1 MKTLAFLALAL
12 LWPLQ
17 ANAEIVVVQAK
28 GYGDTYEQAVESA
41 LGDAVKQVNGASV
54 ATRSA
59 SPKAYVQVKDAKETR
74 TQGSADT
81 SLKKET
87 REGGIFHDTVTD
99 NTDTAKSAFDN
110 TTATSGKTALE
121 IGVGSSNEV
130 RSQGKVKSYK
140 VLSQECTDK
149 GCQAELEVAIEKFE
163 YKSKA
168 AKLERDSISVVATG
182 RLRNSKTAAQL
193 RQAVTDK
200 LVRSGRFTVLDRGNE
215 AEIEKELAFLDSDK
229 VSDEQRAR
237 LGQALGADYLL
248 VLNLT
253 QAGVAT
259 KVKETHVD
267 MTGEYS
273 REVSHSTSASMRYS
287 LVESATRAVK
297 WSDSMSF
304 RSGGSQVNAA
314 MDTFL
319 DKVVG
324 EVGEIINPP
333 KVVGVHNGKV
343 IINRGAGIAAAG
355 QTYDIYSVGEELVD
369 PDTGE
374 TLGATEE
381 NIATIRIVDVKP
393 KLAYGEIVKGSADAV
408 EKGAI
413 ARMKAPAAAPAKK
426 KAPARKAKPSES
438 DQNIDAAG
446 GVIL

>member
-1 MKTLAFLALAL
+1 MKKLAFLALGL
-12 LWPLQ
+12 LWSLQ

-59 SPKAYVQVKDAKETR
+59 SPKAYAQVKDAQEIR
-74 TQGSADT
+74 TQGTADT

-87 REGGIFHDTVTD
+87 KEGGILYDTVTE
-99 NTDTAKSAFDN
+99 NTDTAKSAFDT
-110 TTATSGKTALE
+110 TTAESGKTTLE
-121 IGVGSSNEV
+121 IGVGSSNDV

-149 GCQAELEVAIEKFE
+149 RCEAVLEVSIEKFE
-163 YKSKA
+163 YKSKT

-200 LVRSGRFTVLDRGNE
+200 LVKSGRFTVLDRANE
-215 AEIEKELAFLDSDK
+215 AELEKELGFLGSEK
-229 VSDEQRAR
+229 VSDQERAR
-237 LGQALGADYLL
+237 LGQALGADFMLI
-248 VLNLT
+248 LNLT

-304 RSGGSQVNAA
+304 RSGGSQINAA
-314 MDTFL
+314 MDKFL
-319 DKVVG
+319 EKVVG
-324 EVGEIINPP
+324 DIGEIVNPP
-333 KVVGVHNGKV
+333 KVVAVHNGKV
-343 IINRGAGIAAAG
+343 IINRGAGSAVPG
-355 QTYDIYSVGEELVD
+355 QTYEIYSVGEALVD

-381 NIATIRIVDVKP
+381 NVATIKIVDVKP
-393 KLAYGEIVKGSADAV
+393 KLAYGEIVKGSADV
-408 EKGAI
+408 IEKGAI
-413 ARMKAPAAAPAKK
+413 ARMKAAPPAAPKK
-426 KAPARKAKPSES
+426 KAPARKAAPSAS

>member
-1 MKTLAFLALAL
+1 MKKLAFLALGL
-12 LWPLQ
+12 LWSLQ
-17 ANAEIVVVQAK
+17 ANADVVVVQAK

-41 LGDAVKQVNGASV
+41 LGDAIKQVNGANV

-59 SPKAYVQVKDAKETR
+59 SPKAYAQVKDAQETR
-74 TQGSADT
+74 SQGTADT

-87 REGGIFHDTVTD
+87 KEGGILHDSVTE
-99 NTDTAKSAFDN
+99 NTDTARSAFDT
-110 TTATSGKTALE
+110 TTATSGKTTVE
-121 IGVGSSNEV
+121 IGVGSSNDV
-130 RSQGKVKSYK
+130 HSQGKVKSYK
-140 VLSQECTDK
+140 VISQECSDK
-149 GCQAELEVAIEKFE
+149 RCEAVLEVSIEKFE
-163 YKSKA
+163 YKSKT

-182 RLRNSKTAAQL
+182 RLRNSKTALQL

-200 LVRSGRFTVLDRGNE
+200 LVKSGRFTVLDRSNE
-215 AEIEKELAFLDSDK
+215 AELEKELRFLNSEK
-229 VSDEQRAR
+229 VSDQERAR
-237 LGQALGADYLL
+237 LGQALGADYML

-259 KVKETHVD
+259 KTTETHVD
-267 MTGEYS
+267 MTGESS
-273 REVSHSTSASMRYS
+273 REVSHSTSASMQYS
-287 LVESATRAVK
+287 LIESATRAVK

-304 RSGGSQVNAA
+304 RSGGSQINAA
-314 MDTFL
+314 MDQFL
-319 DKVVG
+319 EKVVG
-324 EVGEIINPP
+324 DIGEIVNPP

-343 IINRGAGIAAAG
+343 IINRGTGIAVAG
-355 QTYDIYSVGEELVD
+355 QTYDIYSVGEALVD

-393 KLAYGEIVKGSADAV
+393 RLAYGEIVKGSADAV

-413 ARMKAPAAAPAKK
+413 ARKKAAAPAAPRK
-426 KAPARKAKPSES
+426 KAPARKSAPAAS